1 MKIKQNGMGN
11 STASWRRLFYDQ
23 NITNKLRHVRRK
35 PQLFQEIK
43 TDWLQPDKLY
53 LSLKDDKIDEKVT
66 NILLRRSKIEW
77 WFLLRLKERYDF
89 FIQRA
94 IYISFFFLLLWM
106 TKKSNKE
113 IDGKLTDCLAL
124 EMSSV
129 N

>member
-1 MKIKQNGMGN
+1 M
-11 STASWRRLFYDQ
+11 
-23 NITNKLRHVRRK
+23 RRK

-53 LSLKDDKIDEKVT
+53 LSLTDDKIDEKVT